1 MPLND
6 NGKNLKLINKH
17 FIPKT
22 SGDITIFCSEET
34 TDLSIDRNE
43 MNIIR
48 NIIETIYTIY
58 NGNVKETLSELVSKE
73 IKKKLGGEWFV
84 IVHSQKQKLY
94 YNISTVSNTNIIK
107 LKIGESKFQIAKIK

>member
-1 MPLND
+1 MPLID

-84 IVHSQKQKLY
+84 IAYSQKQKLFF
-94 YNISTVSNTNIIK
+94 NISSVSDSNLIK